1 MPEGY
6 IESPMWVGT
15 GTSLQ
20 ARKLLADSN
29 QEIVIASKLENIR
42 IKIAT
47 WQKVIDEDP
56 ITFEG
61 IKNNHDELKGA
72 IHSLYQE
79 ALYARVTDKLS
90 YDIIGL
96 VALIDHV
103 KWAAD
108 RYIRNENRIAN
119 TKVLST
125 EHNSNTVINDINE
138 RVSELGLVPSDNNSP
153 ITASGHSGFETLTD
167 LVTQNGFGNLTAALQ
182 A

>member
-1 MPEGY
+1 M
-6 IESPMWVGT
+6 
-15 GTSLQ
+15 
-20 ARKLLADSN
+20 
-29 QEIVIASKLENIR
+29 VIASKLENVH

-61 IKNNHDELKGA
+61 IKNDHDELKGA

-96 VALIDHV
+96 VALIDLV
-103 KWAAD
+103 KQAAN

-119 TKVLST
+119 TMVLST
-125 EHNSNTVINDINE
+125 EHDINIVIHDINE
-138 RVSELGLVPSDNNSP
+138 RVSELRLVPSDNNPP
-153 ITASGHSGFETLTD
+153 IMASGHSGWEILTD
-167 LVTQNGFGNLTAALQ
+167 LVTQNGFGNLTATPQ
-182 A
+182 AQRGEY